1 MLHSILAYKSSVYA
15 QVEGL
20 DAAAEVEE
28 RRLGAAMAAT
38 DDEDDVLFH
47 DALETPIVC
56 TSMV

>member
-1 MLHSILAYKSSVYA
+1 MLHGILAYNSSVCP
-15 QVEGL
+15 QVQGL

-38 DDEDDVLFH
+38 DDEDNVPFY
-47 DALETPIVC
+47 DALETPIVR